1 MVVSV
6 KSFKELTTRDVYA
19 VLQLRSEI
27 FVVEQN
33 CVYQDIDGKDF
44 KAFHVLGYKDN
55 NLVAY
60 TRIFKPGDYFKEASI
75 GRVVVKKSERKH
87 KYGYVIMQESIAAVK
102 EHLQETT
109 IKISA
114 QKYLLKFYNNLG
126 FKEEGEEYLEDG
138 LPHMVMYKY

>member
-138 LPHMVMYKY
+138 IPHMVMYKY